1 VSSPPRICWLQQ
13 LYRQYLVEQDVDE
26 FTARIQA
33 RYTAATLERLL
44 ETAPNMAR
52 RAAALALGM
61 VADYDSN
68 QALGEALRDGDPG
81 VRHLS
86 ESAIRNVWLRDGEPP
101 QRQQLRTIARLN
113 ASGRHRKALLQA
125 TELIGSNENIAEA
138 WNQRAIAHF
147 GLTRYTESIHDCRRA
162 LTLNSYHFAA
172 QTGIGQC
179 FLRLGNDLWALESFR
194 RALAIYP
201 DLDDVRDHVAALERK
216 LRKKS

>member
-26 FTARIQA
+26 FTRRILA
-33 RYTAATLERLL
+33 RYTPATLERLL
-44 ETAPNMAR
+44 RAAPNMGR
-52 RAAALALGM
+52 RAAALALGL
-61 VADYDSN
+61 VADYRSN
-68 QALGEALRDGDPG
+68 QALGDALQDGDPG

-86 ESAIRNVWLRDGEPP
+86 EAAIRNVWLRDGEPVR
-101 QRQQLRTIARLN
+101 QQQLRTIARSN

-125 TELIGSNENIAEA
+125 TELIGFTGQIAEA

-147 GLTRYTESIHDCRRA
+147 GLTRYTESIHDCRQA
-162 LTLNSYHFAA
+162 LQLNSYHFAA
-172 QTGIGQC
+172 QAGIGQC

-194 RALAIYP
+194 RALNIYP
-201 DLDDVRDHVAALERK
+201 DLDDVRDQVALLERK